1 MSALSSSSS
10 SSGLSSQPSWDS
22 MASYGSDLFAGC
34 PTPIAWPGK
43 PPVSPK
49 VRVRLLRAPRKGPR
63 TIIEEEE
70 PWGQF
75 VDLDADEHGESAR
88 RGVIGGRG
96 VLDRCV
102 TIPRA
107 AAPSHSAARG
117 SARGRR
123 PAIPRFF

>member
-1 MSALSSSSS
+1 
-10 SSGLSSQPSWDS
+10 

-34 PTPIAWPGK
+34 PTPIAWPGT

-75 VDLDADEHGESAR
+75 VDLDADEHGGSAR
-88 RGVIGGRG
+88 RG

-107 AAPSHSAARG
+107 AAPSQSAARG

>member
-75 VDLDADEHGESAR
+75 VDLDADEHGFSAR
-88 RGVIGGRG
+88 RG